1 MEFIPTDNSSRL
13 AAQETL
19 NETTFIAAGAGT
31 GKTTTIVQRIANAI
45 CEPSDHQTI
54 AKLVAITFTE
64 RAAAELKRRIRKE
77 FQKRSESGSPEA
89 KVALDSFESAQI
101 GTIHAFAKRIL
112 SSFPIEAGL
121 PLSFEVLDEASSKIR
136 TREEASRFVEDF
148 FAALAEDE
156 KTLLH
161 SFGITPIKF
170 REFYLDLKSKRLLV
184 NQKDV
189 LSGRQVDL
197 VSAVD
202 EFMSELNSW
211 YEEQR
216 PLWSTFTPTL
226 APRVQDNL
234 TAMNS
239 IFNDSEDLIEQKIEK
254 LRAVLHSMMRPGAA
268 GGPISTTFKEEAR
281 LRFEGGL
288 DGLAFFPIEN
298 FIRRVLPQVW
308 SHINEQ
314 EIMRHE
320 QGRITFDD
328 LIVLSVELIERNS
341 DVRAKLH
348 EKFTLFVIDE
358 FQDTDPL
365 QWRLAKLVTTAFGNE
380 EPTPGSLVLVGDAQ
394 QSIYSFRGAD
404 VSTYL
409 EVESLI
415 GKPPIGGQKQ
425 TLQVNFRSNQK
436 ILSWVNQSFSHST
449 VELGTIFKELLPAD
463 TRLVSDEHTPG
474 VTVIGGPDHEIDHK
488 LEPGFVAS
496 AVQSA
501 IQGAWPVFEE
511 GNDED
516 GGRFRAAK
524 YSDVVVLIPARTSL
538 DNLLEELSIREIPY
552 RSSDSKIVYD
562 RPVVRGLL
570 DALKAIAG
578 VAQPL
583 DVWFALKSPLFGCDD
598 FELLTYR
605 KFGGTWSIPF
615 GDPTP
620 ELASTRVYKCLSTL
634 AEIRRG
640 SGSLKPAAALLR
652 IVEDSR
658 ITSTY
663 DQTPRGRFEI
673 ECIQMVIRQARTW
686 SNAGGIGILD
696 YIDWIADQLDENARE
711 ALPESDDKNDDAV
724 RISTVHGVKGLEF
737 PIVMLAGMA
746 NKRVTALP
754 MISTKAD
761 RFEFRFGA
769 NASYGYLRI
778 SEEMEKAD
786 RKAEQTRV
794 LYVAATRARDHL
806 VFSNIAL
813 VNKKEK
819 TTSSWSGLV
828 REAVAETVRNG
839 FASKFDQF
847 VPPVENPTLT
857 MQPKFAP
864 EATEWLKKVDEIRE
878 ISKKRNVLTPS
889 TLSGESVDANHASL
903 GSVLVDENQELLVNY
918 VDDEIAGSDVAKLGN
933 AFHSTMEFII
943 ESTSKQLD
951 NAVINKVES
960 ALLEY
965 GVSDH
970 KERLIKMLGNV
981 LESALL
987 QRIFAAD
994 RIWPEIQ
1001 MAEINS
1007 DGELVE
1013 GFADLVI
1020 QEGQDLIVIDYK
1032 TNLQLDPAKLAKYKK
1047 QLDAYSQIIESAT
1060 NLTVSEKL
1068 IFHVLPE
1075 KVETLVI

>member
-1 MEFIPTDNSSRL
+1 MNFTPSDQSARDASERSLSK
-13 AAQETL
+13 
-19 NETTFIAAGAGT
+19 TTFIAAGAGT
-31 GKTTTIVQRIANAI
+31 GKTTTIVNRIANAI
-45 CEPSDHQTI
+45 CEPGGLHTI
-54 AKLVAITFTE
+54 ERLVAITFTE
-64 RAAAELKRRIRKE
+64 RAAAELKSRVRQE
-77 FQKRSESGSPEA
+77 FQKRAEAGSHEA
-89 KVALDSFESAQI
+89 SAALASFESAQI

-112 SSFPIEAGL
+112 NSFPIESGL
-121 PLSFEVLDEASSKIR
+121 PLTFEVLDEASSKLKVR
-136 TREEASRFVEDF
+136 DTASRFVETF
-148 FAALAEDE
+148 FDSLDDQS
-156 KTLLH
+156 KDLLH
-161 SFGITPIKF
+161 TFSITPLVF
-170 REFYLDLKSKRLLV
+170 REFFIELNSKRLLV
-184 NQKDV
+184 NQDDV
-189 LSGRQVDL
+189 LSGRQLDL
-197 VSAVD
+197 TALVK
-202 EFMSELNSW
+202 EFVMKLNAW
-211 YEEQR
+211 YEDQR
-216 PLWSTFTPTL
+216 TLWITFTPTL
-226 APRVQDNL
+226 APKIEENL
-234 TAMNS
+234 TALNAL
-239 IFNDSEDLIEQKIEK
+239 FNDGKVITTEKIGEMQK
-254 LRAVLHSMMRPGAA
+254 LLNSLMRPGKA
-268 GGPISTTFKEEAR
+268 GGEKSNPFKEEAR
-281 LRFEGGL
+281 LNFEGGL
-288 DGLAFFPIEN
+288 SGLEFVSVEN
-298 FIRRVLPQVW
+298 LIRSVLPRIWGTLNDEVLARY
-308 SHINEQ
+308 SRGE
-314 EIMRHE
+314 
-320 QGRITFDD
+320 ITFDD
-328 LIVLSVELIERNS
+328 LIVLAVELIEKNS
-341 DVRAKLH
+341 DVRAKIH
-348 EKFTLFVIDE
+348 KKFNLLVIDE

-365 QWRLAKLVTTAFGNE
+365 QWRLAKLVTTPMGE
-380 EPTPGSLVLVGDAQ
+380 EGPVEGSLVLVGDSQ

-409 EVESLI
+409 NVQDLV
-415 GKPPIGGQKQ
+415 GKPPMGGQLQ

-436 ILSWVNQSFSHST
+436 ILSWVNQTFGHDS
-449 VELGTIFKELLPAD
+449 VALGADFTQLHPAD
-463 TRLVSDEHTPG
+463 SKLVSEDHSPG
-474 VTVIGGPDHEIDHK
+474 VAVIGGPDHEVNHK
-488 LEPGFVAS
+488 LEPAFVAS
-496 AVQSA
+496 AALKAVEH
-501 IQGAWPVFEE
+501 AWPVFEKGDKNIE
-511 GNDED
+511 GK
-516 GGRFRAAK
+516 FRVAK
-524 YSDVVVLIPARTSL
+524 FSDVVILIPARTSL
-538 DNLLEELSIREIPY
+538 ENLLEELSAREIPY
-552 RSSDSKIVYD
+552 RSSDSAIVYD

-570 DALKAIAG
+570 DALKAVAG
-578 VAQPL
+578 VAEPI
-583 DVWFALKSPLFGCDD
+583 DIWFALKSPLFGCDD

-605 KFGGTWSIPF
+605 RLGGTWSLPF
-615 GDPTP
+615 GEPST
-620 ELASTRVYKCLSTL
+620 ELASTRVYQSLSKL
-634 AEIRRG
+634 AEIRRE
-640 SGSLKPAAALLR
+640 SGTLKPAAALLR
-652 IVEDSR
+652 IAEDSR

-663 DQTPRGRFEI
+663 DQTPRGRFEL
-673 ECIQMVIRQARTW
+673 ECVQMVIRQARTW
-686 SNAGGIGILD
+686 SNSGGLGIID
-696 YIDWIADQLDENARE
+696 YIDWITDQLDENARE
-711 ALPESDDKNDDAV
+711 ALPESKDQNDDAV

-737 PIVMLAGMA
+737 PIVILAGMA
-746 NKRVTALP
+746 NQRMTKLP
-754 MISTKAD
+754 MISLKAN
-761 RFEFRFGA
+761 RFEFKFISG
-769 NASYGYLRI
+769 SSLGYREI
-778 SEEMEKAD
+778 SEKLEQQD
-786 RKAEQTRV
+786 RDAEHTRV

-806 VFSNIAL
+806 VISNVAKL
-813 VNKKEK
+813 NKDGS
-819 TTSSWSGLV
+819 TSSWSGLA

-878 ISKKRNVLTPS
+878 ISKKRNVVTPS